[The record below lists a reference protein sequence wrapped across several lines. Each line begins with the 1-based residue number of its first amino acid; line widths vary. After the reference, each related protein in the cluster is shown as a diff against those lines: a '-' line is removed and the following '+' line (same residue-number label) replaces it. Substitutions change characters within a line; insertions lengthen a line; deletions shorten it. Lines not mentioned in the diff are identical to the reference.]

1 MARRG
6 GPALYEILGKS
17 RQVANTPQGG
27 ATGPSSPVSSP
38 DEPRRRGGLGF
49 DTRGIG
55 FFALLLGCVVVAY
68 LVGVSRGERIG
79 RQKLSDERAEEM
91 RLIDSARPAPPQGGS
106 ASSPSVGGG
115 SENGVATALAQPSA
129 PAGGLPAAQPL
140 PPAEPGDPRENGL
153 NYFVLISTIPA
164 NAEKIALFFRERG
177 LDARVV
183 SDQNSRLREVI
194 VLPGFP
200 GTDRNSPMVQELR
213 SRIRTVGAY
222 WKAANGG
229 SDFSDTYAKRFDG

>member
-1 MARRG
+1 M
-6 GPALYEILGKS
+6 
-17 RQVANTPQGG
+17 
-27 ATGPSSPVSSP
+27 
-38 DEPRRRGGLGF
+38 
-49 DTRGIG
+49 
-55 FFALLLGCVVVAY
+55 VAY

-79 RQKLSDERAEEM
+79 RQKFSEERAEEL
-91 RLIDSARPAPPQGGS
+91 RLIDSSKPAAVQ
-106 ASSPSVGGG
+106 V
-115 SENGVATALAQPSA
+115 PSA
-129 PAGGLPAAQPL
+129 PAPVAVAGSENAVTPASAQSGAANDGLPAAQPL
-140 PPAEPGDPRENGL
+140 PPAEPGEPREKGL

>member
-6 GPALYEILGKS
+6 GPALYEILG
-17 RQVANTPQGG
+17 TPKQGG
-27 ATGPSSPVSSP
+27 APAGGGAPIEPPSSSG
-38 DEPRRRGGLGF
+38 RGLGF
-49 DTRGIG
+49 DTRGLG

-68 LVGVSRGERIG
+68 LIGVSRGERIG
-79 RQKLSDERAEEM
+79 RERLAQERAEEM
-91 RLIDSARPAPPQGGS
+91 RLIESAKPAAAPANPTGTPRASENQMAAAGPATGSTS
-106 ASSPSVGGG
+106 ASAG
-115 SENGVATALAQPSA
+115 A
-129 PAGGLPAAQPL
+129 PQPL
-140 PPAEPGDPRENGL
+140 PPAEAGEPREKGL
-153 NYFVLISTIPA
+153 NYFVLISTLPA

-183 SDQNSRLREVI
+183 SDQNDRLREVI

-200 GTDRNSPMVQELR
+200 GSERNSPMVQELK